1 MQRPLLCVFRV
12 TSETRF
18 VVKVRLI
25 SVLKPKRVVWIV
37 LLLSQLTLLGFLFPS
52 VNTFHKIPSA
62 QFSAPSKLIAPK
74 AAGFDINKYSIDD
87 PASLWVVVN
96 KNRPLRTADYV
107 PKNLVLPNYKNPNIY
122 NPKKQVLD
130 ARAADAMVEMAKAAS
145 DAGVGN
151 LVLSSTYRSFVSQ
164 TTVHNQFINRLGLT
178 GGEALA
184 ARPGY
189 SEHQTGLAADIVTP
203 SQGCLAQPCYAGT
216 SAGSWLAENSYK
228 FGWVLRYPNEL
239 TFETGYHFEPWH
251 YRYVG
256 KELAAYMHANKLKT
270 LEEVF
275 GLPWAPDYSSTE
287 STNALASI

>member
-1 MQRPLLCVFRV
+1 M
-12 TSETRF
+12 
-18 VVKVRLI
+18 
-25 SVLKPKRVVWIV
+25 LKPKRLVWIV

-52 VNTFHKIPSA
+52 VSTFYKIPA
-62 QFSAPSKLIAPK
+62 APLAAPQTLIAPK

-87 PASLWVVVN
+87 PKSLWIVVN
-96 KNRPLRTADYV
+96 KSRPLRNIDYV
-107 PKNLVLPNYKNPNIY
+107 PQNLVLPNYKNPNIY
-122 NPKKQVLD
+122 NPKHQVLD
-130 ARAADAMVEMAKAAS
+130 ARAADAMVEMAAAAS
-145 DAGVGN
+145 AAGVGN

-164 TTVHNQFINRLGLT
+164 TQVHNQFISRLGLT

-203 SQGCLAQPCYAGT
+203 SEGCLALPCYAST
-216 SAGSWLAENSYK
+216 AAGEWLAANAYK
-228 FGWVLRYPNEL
+228 YGWVLRYPSEM
-239 TFETGYHFEPWH
+239 TFQTGYHFEPWH

-256 KELAAYMHANKLKT
+256 KELAAYMHDNKLST

-275 GLPWAPDYSSTE
+275 NLPYSPDYSSTE

>member
-1 MQRPLLCVFRV
+1 MRRLLLFVFRV

-18 VVKVRLI
+18 VVKVRLV
-25 SVLKPKRVVWIV
+25 SVLKPKRILWMV

-62 QFSAPSKLIAPK
+62 QFSAPSTLIKPK
-74 AAGFDINKYSIDD
+74 AAGFDLNKYSIDN
-87 PASLWVVVN
+87 PESLWVVVN
-96 KNRPLRTADYV
+96 KSRPLRTANYV
-107 PKNLVLPNYKNPNIY
+107 PKNLVQPKYNNPNIY
-122 NPKKQVLD
+122 NPKHQVLD
-130 ARAADAMVEMAKAAS
+130 ARAADSMVQMAAAAYE
-145 DAGVGN
+145 AGVGN

-164 TTVHNQFINRLGLT
+164 TAVHNQFINRLGLS

-203 SQGCLAQPCYAGT
+203 ADGCLAQPCYAAT
-216 SAGSWLAENSYK
+216 AAGAWLAANAYK
-228 FGWVLRYPNEL
+228 YGWILRYPDQM

-256 KELAAYMHANKLKT
+256 KELAAYMHSNKLKS
-270 LEEVF
+270 LEEAF
-275 GLPWAPDYSSTE
+275 ELPPAPDYSSTE